1 MGFGESAIVSAD
13 TGISDIITH
22 LHDGYIVKTGS
33 VEGLKEVILY
43 FYENRKKIRGMGEAA
58 YKTATKYSW
67 KCFGQTFIHLIKSLY
82 GHRT

>member
-67 KCFGQTFIHLIKSLY
+67 KCFGKKIIHLIKSLY
-82 GHRT
+82 GQRT